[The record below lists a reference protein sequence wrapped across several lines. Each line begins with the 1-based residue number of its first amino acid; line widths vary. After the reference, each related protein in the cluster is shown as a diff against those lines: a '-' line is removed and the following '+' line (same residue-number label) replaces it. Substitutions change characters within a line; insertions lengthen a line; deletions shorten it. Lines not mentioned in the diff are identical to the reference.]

1 MPKRR
6 KPKAEAT
13 LKTVI
18 IKALIGSAIGTVLF
32 FALIALTSLIC
43 LKGDSDPAS
52 YKFFV
57 LAAGAVSGFICGF
70 ASVKPVKKKG
80 IIAGA
85 LSTLPM
91 CFIAVCTA
99 MLISHGGLGL
109 IGWILCAVML
119 ASGGVGGIIA
129 VN

>member
-6 KPKAEAT
+6 KPKAEAN
-13 LKTVI
+13 LKTAI
-18 IKALIGSAIGTVLF
+18 IKALVGSAVGTAVF
-32 FALIALTSLIC
+32 FALTALAAFIC
-43 LKGDSDPAS
+43 LKGDSDPDS
-52 YKFFV
+52 YKFFI
-57 LAAGAVSGFICGF
+57 LAAGAVSGFVCGF
-70 ASVKPVKKKG
+70 AAVKPVKKKG

-91 CFIAVCTA
+91 YFITVCTA